1 MALTRSLLS
10 GLTERAALRRSVEMG
25 RQETLAGQL
34 PQSAIP
40 SRLISRSTRR
50 VDYESLDRSWGVNVK
65 ILAAVMLLSMAG
77 CSRQSQRFVPFLEDD
92 TILALDT
99 QTGQTCVSYK
109 RTTLPDA
116 GTPMPYCMD
125 LYNSK

>member
-1 MALTRSLLS
+1 VDNRSL
-10 GLTERAALRRSVEMG
+10 EPLRG
-25 RQETLAGQL
+25 
-34 PQSAIP
+34 IK
-40 SRLISRSTRR
+40 
-50 VDYESLDRSWGVNVK
+50 VK
-65 ILAAVMLLSMAG
+65 ILAAAMLLPMVG
-77 CSRQSQRFVPFLEDD
+77 CSGESQRFVPFVEDN

-109 RTTLPDA
+109 RTAPPDA

>member
-1 MALTRSLLS
+1 
-10 GLTERAALRRSVEMG
+10 
-25 RQETLAGQL
+25 
-34 PQSAIP
+34 
-40 SRLISRSTRR
+40 
-50 VDYESLDRSWGVNVK
+50 VDYGSLDLSRGFNMK
-65 ILAAVMLLSMAG
+65 IFAAVMLLTMAG
-77 CSRQSQRFVPFLEDD
+77 CSRQSQRFMPFVEDD

-109 RTTLPDA
+109 RTAPPDA

>member
-1 MALTRSLLS
+1 
-10 GLTERAALRRSVEMG
+10 
-25 RQETLAGQL
+25 
-34 PQSAIP
+34 
-40 SRLISRSTRR
+40 
-50 VDYESLDRSWGVNVK
+50 VDYGLLDRSWSVNMK
-65 ILAAVMLLSMAG
+65 ILAAAMLLPMVG
-77 CSRQSQRFVPFLEDD
+77 CSGQSQRFVPFVEDN

-109 RTTLPDA
+109 RTPQPDA

>member
-1 MALTRSLLS
+1 
-10 GLTERAALRRSVEMG
+10 
-25 RQETLAGQL
+25 
-34 PQSAIP
+34 
-40 SRLISRSTRR
+40 
-50 VDYESLDRSWGVNVK
+50 VDYGSLDRSWSINVK
-65 ILAAVMLLSMAG
+65 ILAAVMLLTMAG
-77 CSRQSQRFVPFLEDD
+77 CSRQSQRFVPFVEDN

-109 RTTLPDA
+109 RTTLPDT

>member
-1 MALTRSLLS
+1 
-10 GLTERAALRRSVEMG
+10 
-25 RQETLAGQL
+25 
-34 PQSAIP
+34 
-40 SRLISRSTRR
+40 
-50 VDYESLDRSWGVNVK
+50 VDYGILDRFWGVNVK
-65 ILAAVMLLSMAG
+65 ILAAVMLLPMVG
-77 CSRQSQRFVPFLEDD
+77 CSRQSQRFVPFVEDN

>member
-1 MALTRSLLS
+1 MGGQEAL
-10 GLTERAALRRSVEMG
+10 AAR
-25 RQETLAGQL
+25 L

-40 SRLISRSTRR
+40 SRRISRSTRS
-50 VDYESLDRSWGVNVK
+50 VDYGSLDRSWGINVK
-65 ILAAVMLLSMAG
+65 ILAAVMLLLIVG
-77 CSRQSQRFVPFLEDD
+77 CSRQSQRFVPFVEDN

-109 RTTLPDA
+109 QTTPPDA

>member
-1 MALTRSLLS
+1 VDYRSL
-10 GLTERAALRRSVEMG
+10 ER
-25 RQETLAGQL
+25 
-34 PQSAIP
+34 
-40 SRLISRSTRR
+40 SR
-50 VDYESLDRSWGVNVK
+50 GVNVK
-65 ILAAVMLLSMAG
+65 ILAAVMLLTMVG
-77 CSRQSQRFVPFLEDD
+77 CSRQSQRFVPFVEDD

-109 RTTLPDA
+109 RTALRDA

>member
-1 MALTRSLLS
+1 MSTN
-10 GLTERAALRRSVEMG
+10 LR
-25 RQETLAGQL
+25 L

-40 SRLISRSTRR
+40 FRLISRSTRS
-50 VDYESLDRSWGVNVK
+50 VDYGSLDRAWSVNVK
-65 ILAAVMLLSMAG
+65 ILAAVMLLAMVG
-77 CSRQSQRFVPFLEDD
+77 CARQSQRFVPFVEDN

-109 RTTLPDA
+109 QTTPPDA

>member
-1 MALTRSLLS
+1 
-10 GLTERAALRRSVEMG
+10 MG